1 MEDQKREEEDTG
13 DGWRMEKRKK
23 GIKEREREENDKT
36 ERQEREIKNRG
47 KPTYNRE
54 GVCTAWTGE
63 EKEET
68 KEKGD

>member
-13 DGWRMEKRKK
+13 DGWRVEKRKK
-23 GIKEREREENDKT
+23 GIIREREKRTTRRRDK
-36 ERQEREIKNRG
+36 REIKNRG

-54 GVCTAWTGE
+54 GVWTAWTGE